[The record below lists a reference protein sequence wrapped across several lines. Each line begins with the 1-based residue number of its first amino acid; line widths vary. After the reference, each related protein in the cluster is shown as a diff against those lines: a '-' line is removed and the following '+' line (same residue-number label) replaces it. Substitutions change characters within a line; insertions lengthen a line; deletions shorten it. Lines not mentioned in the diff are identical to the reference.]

1 MLENLKNDK
10 RPYVIVV
17 GVDFEADGD
26 MALAGAMALAS
37 DRDVAE
43 VHLVF
48 ADSAQANANDPRG
61 GQARGDE
68 LLGKLEDAARQAH
81 ENLNAIV
88 GHKVK
93 TITLISHYRVGNPAD
108 EVVQLSV
115 DLEADLIV
123 VGTHGRR
130 GVTRLVMGSVAA
142 TILKK
147 ARCPV
152 FVVRPKDHQDVGD
165 VPEIEAPCPDCL
177 ETRKQTSSAK
187 MWCERHA
194 NMRRYKPHHYSYR
207 TNDPTAR
214 PQWGPSFD

>member
-1 MLENLKNDK
+1 MLEQLKNDK
-10 RPYVIVV
+10 TPYVIIV
-17 GVDFEADGD
+17 GVDFETDGD

-37 DRDVAE
+37 DRDLAE

-61 GQARGDE
+61 GQARGEE

-93 TITLISHYRVGNPAD
+93 KITLMSHYRVGAPAN
-108 EVVQLSV
+108 EVVQLAV
-115 DLEADLIV
+115 DLDADLIV

-130 GVTRLVMGSVAA
+130 GVSRLVMGSVAS

-152 FVVRPKDHQDVGD
+152 FVVRPKDHQNVGE
-165 VPEIEAPCPDCL
+165 VPEIEAPCPNCL
-177 ETRKQTSSAK
+177 DTRSKTFGKQ

-194 NMRRYKPHHYSYR
+194 NMRRFKPHHYSYK
-207 TNDPTAR
+207 TNDPTSRTA
-214 PQWGPSFD
+214 WGPAFD